1 MTNDDFLFNQRQM
14 RGWIS
19 RHLMGSMRFDSVT
32 PLSYAVRKNGSFASP
47 PHDGFA
53 FVVDA
58 TVLRYSRTV
67 KVSFITDNLCRISR
81 EIVMHGTLDAVISA
95 MERQG
100 FESRRLG
107 AN

>member
-1 MTNDDFLFNQRQM
+1 MTNGDLLFNQRQM

-19 RHLMGSMRFDSVT
+19 RRLMGFMRLDSVT

-58 TVLRYSRTV
+58 TVLRQSRTV
-67 KVSFITDNLCRISR
+67 KVSFITDNLC
-81 EIVMHGTLDAVISA
+81 EILRRNVTRDTRGVVLGA
-95 MERQG
+95 MERSD